1 MKLEDLI
8 AEYEEIMGIKL
19 TDREKII
26 FGYALMVGKM
36 EAQGG
41 KVPSQ
46 KADTMNTKME
56 VSDTDVLEALILALD
71 YLEYQ
76 GDFTLGYSTPA
87 QSLRDAA
94 NRMEQKERD
103 IDHINYIIEELRI
116 RIERRKWQE

>member
-1 MKLEDLI
+1 MKTFILAVLFATVSYCQI
-8 AEYEEIMGIKL
+8 ADSVAHGS
-19 TDREKII
+19 R
-26 FGYALMVGKM
+26 
-36 EAQGG
+36 
-41 KVPSQ
+41 
-46 KADTMNTKME
+46 E

-103 IDHINYIIEELRI
+103 IDHINYIIEELRK
-116 RIERRKWQE
+116 RIERQGKL